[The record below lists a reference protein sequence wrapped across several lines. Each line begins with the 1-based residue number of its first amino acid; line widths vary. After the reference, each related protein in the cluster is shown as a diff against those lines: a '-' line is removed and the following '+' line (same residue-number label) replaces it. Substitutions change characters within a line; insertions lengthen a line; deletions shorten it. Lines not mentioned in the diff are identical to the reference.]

1 MALENFFFLI
11 NLISKDCDVIENE
24 PDDELFLYLIIL
36 ISSSFYIKKIVL
48 FSRIGFYHASSAY
61 LILHL
66 LCKIMFSEQISR
78 RVKINRF
85 RRDFFLSSIKCDLD
99 DS

>member
-24 PDDELFLYLIIL
+24 PEDELFLYLIIL
-36 ISSSFYIKKIVL
+36 ISSLFYKKIV

>member
-24 PDDELFLYLIIL
+24 REDELFLYLIIL
-36 ISSSFYIKKIVL
+36 ISSLLYKKIVL

-99 DS
+99 DG